1 MLLSEVKLVLL
12 CYAMKNTFVVGVVDD
27 KDVSGASKRQKKLPE
42 VRRTHHMLKFLQLP
56 MLNLVT

>member
-27 KDVSGASKRQKKLPE
+27 KDVSGASKLQKHPA

-56 MLNLVT
+56 MLHLVT